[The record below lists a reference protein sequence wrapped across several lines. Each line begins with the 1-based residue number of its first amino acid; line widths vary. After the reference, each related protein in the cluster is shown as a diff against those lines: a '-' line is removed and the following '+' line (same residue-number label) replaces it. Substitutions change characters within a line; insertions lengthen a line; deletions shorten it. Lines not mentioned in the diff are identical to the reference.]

1 MVLLPGLG
9 VAHLFDWDEINFAE
23 IAREMTVSGNYSQP
37 TCVFPFGKTPLF
49 FWLQALGMEV
59 FGVGEFVAGLPNVIC
74 GMITIPLLYTIGR
87 RLFDETFGM
96 IWAMAYRC
104 FASGIYFQ
112 SGIIDPVFNLFIFL
126 SLGNG
131 RFATCGSGQGNIRN
145 FWPGR
150 HACLT
155 R

>member
-1 MVLLPGLG
+1 MQLTNNRYIPWLLALVTGVVLLPGLG

-37 TCVFPFGKTPLF
+37 TMRFLPFWEKPPLF

-59 FGVGEFVAGLPNVIC
+59 FGVGEFAARLPNVIC

-96 IWAMAYRC
+96 IWAMA
-104 FASGIYFQ
+104 
-112 SGIIDPVFNLFIFL
+112 
-126 SLGNG
+126 
-131 RFATCGSGQGNIRN
+131 
-145 FWPGR
+145 
-150 HACLT
+150 
-155 R
+155 